1 MNPYQEFGK
10 MIGAVIWIVGVV
22 MLFVQ
27 PVAGVVVLLAA
38 LALSVRSVQ
47 KTRER
52 RHQEMLDA
60 TRQKPGQ

>member
-10 MIGAVIWIVGVV
+10 MIGAVVWIVGVV

-27 PVAGVVVLLAA
+27 PVAGMVVLLAA

-52 RHQEMLDA
+52 RHREMLDA
-60 TRQKPGQ
+60 TRNQPGQ

>member
-10 MIGAVIWIVGVV
+10 MVGAVVWIVGVV
-22 MLFVQ
+22 MLFIQ
-27 PVAGVVVLLAA
+27 PVAGMVVLLAA
-38 LALSVRSVQ
+38 LALTVRSVQ

-60 TRQKPGQ
+60 TRQQPGQ

>member
-10 MIGAVIWIVGVV
+10 MIGAVLWVVGII

-27 PVAGVVVLLAA
+27 PVAGMVILLAA

-60 TRQKPGQ
+60 RKQPGQ